1 MALVALHQRMGSHQ
15 RKAILVILDRIQGN
29 IPTLDRVATFTIGAK
44 LPTMNI
50 GVAIG
55 AMHTDVLEYEV
66 GVALG
71 AGNLLVQVWQ
81 FWQGVDSEPWGL
93 VTLACGVPAALWG
106 RLGVGCCDDMPTT
119 SGSIPRQIAISQR
132 CRAIIFSTCFKPHF
146 RNAMARSQVQT
157 NSPHHSKQAWSWR
170 VLDRASR

>member
-71 AGNLLVQVWQ
+71 AGNLLVHAAQRVACAVVVKLGNLTNG
-81 FWQGVDSEPWGL
+81 FPARVGVA
-93 VTLACGVPAALWG
+93 VLA
-106 RLGVGCCDDMPTT
+106 
-119 SGSIPRQIAISQR
+119 GSRQ
-132 CRAIIFSTCFKPHF
+132 
-146 RNAMARSQVQT
+146 
-157 NSPHHSKQAWSWR
+157 
-170 VLDRASR
+170 